1 VAGNVVDLVV
11 KITTDATGAQKG
23 LDATAGK
30 ASKMGRG
37 IQKAAAPAALALA
50 GIGAAAISA
59 ANAAAEDAQSQAVLA
74 QAMKNATGAS
84 DEQIA
89 SMEDF
94 ISSTS
99 AAAGVADDELRPAL
113 GNLLRATGDT
123 AKSQE
128 GLQAA
133 LDLSAATGTDV
144 ETASKAIGK
153 AYAGQ
158 TGALK
163 KLVPGLDEATLAGGD
178 MTAIMSDLES
188 QVGGASDAAA
198 NTAAGS
204 MAKMKIGFDEA
215 KESLGAALL
224 PALTVFADKLAAV
237 AGFVQE
243 NSTLIGIIVGVVAA
257 FAAVIVIINA
267 AMSVY
272 AAVTAVAAVAQM
284 ALFWPIV
291 LIVAGIIALI
301 AVIVLVVKK
310 WPEITAAAKS
320 VWAAVR
326 AATAAVVSWF
336 RSVWASAFGWIKSA
350 LSAVGSFFSS
360 VWNRIKASVAAVANG
375 IRQIWAT
382 VFGWIKSALS
392 TVRGAFTS
400 AFNSIRTGVSVV
412 ANAVKS
418 AWASVWSA
426 LKSGA
431 SGLVSA
437 LRRPFDV
444 VKSAI
449 DSVIGAIQ
457 NLISWFGRIKVPKI
471 SLPKIPGFNS
481 TAAVVPT
488 TAAPVALGAT
498 RAASSTRSTGGSVIN
513 VTVNGAVDPEAT
525 ARQIRRVL
533 ASHGRRMGLTGA
545 GLSTGVV

>member
-1 VAGNVVDLVV
+1 MGNVVDLVV
-11 KITTDATGAQKG
+11 KISTDASAAQKG
-23 LDATAGK
+23 LDQTSSK
-30 ASKMGRG
+30 ASKMGSG

-50 GIGAAAISA
+50 GIGAAAFSA
-59 ANAAAEDAQSQAVLA
+59 AQAAAEDAQSQAVLA

-84 DEQIA
+84 DDQIA

-178 MTAIMSDLES
+178 MTAVMADLES

-224 PALTVFADKLAAV
+224 PLLTVFADKLAAV
-237 AGFVQE
+237 AGFIQE

-291 LIVAGIIALI
+291 LIVAAIIALI
-301 AVIVLVVKK
+301 AAIVLVVKNWDK
-310 WPEITAAAKS
+310 IKEVALR
-320 VWAAVR
+320 VWAAVKS
-326 AATAAVVSWF
+326 ATAAVVSWF
-336 RSVWASAFGWIKSA
+336 RSVWASAFAWIKSA
-350 LSAVGSFFSS
+350 LSAVGAFFTSI
-360 VWNRIKASVAAVANG
+360 WNRIKAGVAAVANG

-400 AFNSIRTGVSVV
+400 AFNSIRSAVSSV

-418 AWASVWSA
+418 AWSSVWSA

-437 LRRPFDV
+437 LRRPFDA
-444 VKSAI
+444 VKGAI

-481 TAAVVPT
+481 TTVVAT
-488 TAAPVALGAT
+488 SAPVALGAT
-498 RAASSTRSTGGSVIN
+498 RAASSASTRSTAGAVNI
-513 VTVNGAVDPEAT
+513 TINGAIDPEAT